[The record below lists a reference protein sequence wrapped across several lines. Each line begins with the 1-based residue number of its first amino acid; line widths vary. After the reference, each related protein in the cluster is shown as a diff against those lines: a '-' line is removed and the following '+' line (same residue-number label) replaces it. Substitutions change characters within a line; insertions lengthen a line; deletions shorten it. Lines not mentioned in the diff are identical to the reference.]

1 MRILKG
7 MQKVPGG
14 MMVIPLVLGAAI
26 NTIEQS
32 VDFNILNIGGF
43 TQALFR
49 QGALPLIALFVLCH
63 GAQINVRQAG
73 LPVAKGAVFTIVKVA
88 VGGFIGLAVGWIFG
102 PEGFWGLAPLAV
114 VAAMVN
120 CNGGLYVTLASQ
132 YGDSTDVG
140 AISILSIT
148 DGPFFTMVVLG
159 AAGFAD
165 IPFIAFVAV
174 LVPIVI
180 GFILGN
186 LDEDW
191 RNFLKQGTHLLIPF
205 FAFPLGAGLTF
216 RNIIDAGPPGILL
229 GLATVLVIGTVGLL
243 STRIFGKLRAAGVA
257 IGTTAGN
264 AALVPLALANIDPSL
279 VPFEPEATVM
289 VATSVLV
296 TAILCPF
303 YVAWW
308 DKRLGGKADREK
320 AAAEAGK

>member
-1 MRILKG
+1 MKILKG

-14 MMVIPLVLGAAI
+14 MMVIPLVLGATI

-63 GAQINVRQAG
+63 GAQINLRQAG
-73 LPVAKGAVFTIVKVA
+73 LPVAKGAVLTIVKVV
-88 VGGFIGLAVGWIFG
+88 VGGFIGLGVGWIFG
-102 PEGFWGLAPLAV
+102 ADGFWGLTPLAV

-120 CNGGLYVTLASQ
+120 CNGGLFVTLSSQ

-140 AISILSIT
+140 AISILSLT

-165 IPFIAFVAV
+165 IPFIAFIAV
-174 LVPIVI
+174 LVPIVL

-191 RNFLKQGTHLLIPF
+191 RDFLKQGTHLLIPF

-216 RNIIDAGPPGILL
+216 RNIIEAGPAGIVL
-229 GLATVLVIGTVGLL
+229 GLATVVVIGSVGLL
-243 STRIFGKLRAAGVA
+243 STRIFGKFRAAGVA

-264 AALVPLALANIDPSL
+264 AALVPLAIAAIDPAL
-279 VPFEPEATVM
+279 IPIEPGATVM

-303 YVAWW
+303 YVAFW
-308 DKRLGGKADREK
+308 DKRLKKKYGEEAP
-320 AAAEAGK
+320 AEADA